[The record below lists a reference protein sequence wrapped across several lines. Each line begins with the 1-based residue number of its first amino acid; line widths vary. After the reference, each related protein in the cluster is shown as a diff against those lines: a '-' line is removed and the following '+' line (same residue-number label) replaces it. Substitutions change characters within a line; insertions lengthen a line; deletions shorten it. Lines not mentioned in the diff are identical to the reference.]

1 MVEAVVREGVGSEE
15 KFTWA
20 DVGSGNELVS
30 SPYSVSPSG
39 STEYETGMSS
49 GGGEDVDDGGVNRG
63 RVG

>member
-49 GGGEDVDDGGVNRG
+49 GGEGCR
-63 RVG
+63 